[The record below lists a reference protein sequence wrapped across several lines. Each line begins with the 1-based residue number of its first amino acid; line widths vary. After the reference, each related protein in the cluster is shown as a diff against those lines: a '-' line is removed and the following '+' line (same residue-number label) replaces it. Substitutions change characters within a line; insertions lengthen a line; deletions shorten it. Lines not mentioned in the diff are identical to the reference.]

1 MIILFAITKKTMK
14 EMLSITLFIF
24 LFTGLA
30 SVCVAKDKFFCSS
43 QILAKR
49 TDIGFTWTVVSRL
62 SEILNNAEKRYGKRD
77 QSWTLLGVE
86 FTDLKQPETWYPF
99 DSDKRKHLIIQLT
112 KKASKNEK
120 EALFQL
126 SHEVIHVLSPAGKEG
141 SSVFE
146 EGLATYFSIANM
158 KTLNYDIDERYIS
171 EKKYQQAYKL
181 IDNLYKNFPHTEDRI
196 KTLRGQVKRIRDITP
211 EQFSHAFSGL
221 NKKYATLLAKKYS
234 EWDVK

>member
-1 MIILFAITKKTMK
+1 MKK
-14 EMLSITLFIF
+14 MLSTTLLIF
-24 LFTGLA
+24 LFTALA
-30 SVCVAKDKFFCSS
+30 SVCVAKDKLFCSS

-62 SEILNNAEKRYGKRD
+62 SDIINNAEQRYGKRD

-86 FTDLKQPETWYPF
+86 FSNLNQPEIWYPF
-99 DSDKRKHLIIQLT
+99 ISKNRKHLIIQLT
-112 KKASKNEK
+112 KSASKNEK

-126 SHEVIHVLSPAGKEG
+126 SHEVIHLLSPAGKEG

-158 KTLNYDIDERYIS
+158 KTLNYDIDENYIA
-171 EKKYQQAYKL
+171 EKKYKQAYKL
-181 IDNLYKNFPHTEDRI
+181 VDNLYKNFPNTEDRI

-211 EQFSHAFSGL
+211 EQFSYAFTGL
-221 NKKYATLLAKKYS
+221 NKKYAALLAKKYA
-234 EWDVK
+234 EWDFK